1 MNCSAFYSRPTTTL
15 CVKSNVQTTTAPQR
29 PLIPSN
35 PITLHASPTP
45 RLLSPS
51 FWSSLRAKPT
61 LQSSDMSVSVPSSD
75 QASPLLSAR
84 STALT
89 SARKKKALHSRSSS
103 LSSAPIASSNAT
115 SASPPLTL
123 SHILGHTA
131 TSPFAHSTSSSD
143 PPLLAYTAGSILCLY
158 NPRTHTHTY
167 IRPPASASLACCA
180 FAPTGQLIAI
190 GEGGKGGSI
199 HVYDTATLERV
210 GGIDGLHE
218 YGVRC
223 IRWNRAVDGMLL
235 SVGEP
240 TAADEVGTGSVTA
253 VCVSDWRTGDGSSA
267 VVHVMYE
274 SISAADCSEDDT
286 HVVLCGDK
294 GLTVLNLTFSGDDS
308 RALGAFDGR
317 RLTVEKQEVKL
328 GPVHKSATFT
338 SVVCGLAHISS
349 YIFAITNKG
358 VLCAFTQKDR
368 KKAQAAPASSSTSA
382 SSPTSPTNQRW
393 TWEIEK
399 WVDLRLETG
408 YCLSIAAN
416 PTAEHKA
423 LLAIGGAEGKVRLFE
438 PEKLAHIATLP
449 RPPPFIHAAASL
461 PSHSSQPAPPGSYP
475 PVLAVSLYGD
485 LQRLV
490 TVCADRTLVL
500 WDIRQPQ
507 ERAIGVVRSFVS
519 HAGCIWDVL
528 AVERKREES
537 AGAGEEEKMTE
548 RERQRDEQRRDSKLL
563 IPDQSL
569 ITCAAD
575 NSLRFWHLSRD
586 AVAQAKQNRN
596 DKSKWSDQQIHCMH
610 TPDGSVK
617 CMLAL
622 SAFSPP
628 ATLASRSDLLI
639 TGDTAGVIRVWSLST
654 LQQVAM
660 CSVSDK
666 EVKCMEYDSARDTL
680 IAGCRD
686 GHIHTVDLSTLPD
699 LKAATLPSPHSS
711 AVTALAVTSKGLLLS
726 ISSDKSIVF
735 RSFSPASN
743 NYTLHSTAYFK
754 TGTPHH
760 LILHPT
766 DKYAAVCTSDRYIR
780 LFDLT
785 TQKESRQ
792 YRLSS
797 ESASTAEPL
806 RLALDGSGRLMAVC
820 CSDRSVSV
828 VEWFSGAVMCVLNGH
843 GSVLTAVRWA
853 AGGGRLVTVSAD
865 GCVFVW
871 TVDERWAKLIRDQSK
886 KTKRSSGTGA
896 GGGGTASGMDS
907 ARSVAGGLFSARR
920 RRSAL
925 EYLDDED
932 GEAGRAN
939 GRGGAASLV
948 DDVSELDET
957 NASELDLLDDED
969 KAEVRSPKVLPRPSA
984 VPPLALPTQSDEKK
998 EKGAADVEVKKVAEE
1013 KETAGDESQVRRE
1026 YKALSANLP
1035 EWART
1040 ATTQPAVA
1048 VPTSPLAPR
1057 STRWSMRAQS
1067 GYKMVSELD
1076 REGVEVTPRVQRRR
1090 TDKEEAGE
1098 EEVEEEVDEEQGMAA
1113 VQEEKEEAVKASVVR
1128 EQEAEIEEDI
1138 APPPILFP
1146 AATLAVSK
1154 RSSAP
1159 ASPAA
1164 VVSRPSLTPPATFSP
1179 ALPPRPQHGSRD
1191 QTPPPLSPA
1200 ATPSTPPQPP
1210 PRRSLPSSRSTSRN
1224 ASPSIKPRQL
1234 EAPQHDTATGAEQRV
1249 GVLLS
1254 PLSPMRALPAIP
1266 SQLLHSPRS
1275 SLTSPSPAGPHLP
1288 HSLSSQS
1295 LAAPMSQSLAQS
1307 LQSLQQQLSH
1317 TLLLF
1322 QQHQAVSTTPPASS
1336 ASASSPFLLQ
1346 QYELQLFTMH
1356 QQLSVALN
1364 EQRIEQLKQASI
1376 ASGVERATAVEELE
1390 HSLTSSGSMNGS
1402 SGGSGAIAGG
1412 SGVVSATLD
1421 RYSDLLL
1428 DMVMKKLEMRN
1439 TREM

>member
-1 MNCSAFYSRPTTTL
+1 MLVVLLPTSMRLVFVSTI
-15 CVKSNVQTTTAPQR
+15 KVQNKYALSSSSSSLSTVHTPTASPIPSSHLHLHFATPRSFPLPHQPQHALL
-29 PLIPSN
+29 PLIAHHSPYHTMSISAPPSD
-35 PITLHASPTP
+35 H
-45 RLLSPS
+45 
-51 FWSSLRAKPT
+51 
-61 LQSSDMSVSVPSSD
+61 
-75 QASPLLSAR
+75 ASPLLSSR
-84 STALT
+84 SNALT

-103 LSSAPIASSNAT
+103 LTSAPTTHPNPANAT
-115 SASPPLTL
+115 PASPPLTL

-131 TSPFAHSTSSSD
+131 TSPFAHSTSPSD

-158 NPRTHTHTY
+158 NPRTHSHSY
-167 IRPPASASLACCA
+167 IRPAAAASLACCA
-180 FAPTGQLIAI
+180 FAPSGQLVAI
-190 GEGGKGGSI
+190 GEGGKGGAI

-223 IRWNRAVDGMLL
+223 IRWNRGVDGMLL

-253 VCVSDWRTGDGSSA
+253 VCISDWRTGDRSSA

-274 SISAADCSEDDT
+274 SITAADCSEDGT

-294 GLTVLNLTFSGDDS
+294 GLTLLNLTVSSDDS

-328 GPVHKSATFT
+328 GPVHKSATFI
-338 SVVCGLAHISS
+338 SAVCGLAHTAA
-349 YIFAITNKG
+349 YIFALTNKG

-368 KKAQAAPASSSTSA
+368 KKAQAASSSSSSI
-382 SSPTSPTNQRW
+382 SSPTSPTSQRW

-408 YCLSIAAN
+408 YCLTIAAN

-438 PEKLAHIATLP
+438 PERLAHVATLP

-461 PSHSSQPAPPGSYP
+461 PSHSSQPVPAGSYP
-475 PVLAVSLYGD
+475 PVLAVSLYSD

-528 AVERKREES
+528 AVERRKGE
-537 AGAGEEEKMTE
+537 AGSSGEEEKMTE
-548 RERQRDEQRRDSKLL
+548 RERQLYEQKRDSKLL

-569 ITCAAD
+569 VTCAAD

-617 CMLAL
+617 CMLSLSSYAHPASL
-622 SAFSPP
+622 SA
-628 ATLASRSDLLI
+628 RSDLLV
-639 TGDTAGVIRVWSLST
+639 TGDTAGMIRVWSLST
-654 LQQVAM
+654 LQQVAV
-660 CSVSDK
+660 CAVSDK
-666 EVKCMEYDSARDTL
+666 EVKCMEYDAARDTI

-686 GHIHTVDLSTLPD
+686 GHIHTVDLSTLSD
-699 LKAATLPSPHSS
+699 LKATTLPAPHSS

-735 RSFSPASN
+735 RSFSPTTN
-743 NYTLHSTAYFK
+743 NYTLQSTAYFK

-797 ESASTAEPL
+797 ESNSTAEPL

-820 CSDRSVSV
+820 GSDRSVSV

-843 GSVLTAVRWA
+843 GSVLTAVRWVG
-853 AGGGRLVTVSAD
+853 GGGRLVTVSAD
-865 GCVFVW
+865 GCLFVW

-886 KTKRSSGTGA
+886 RLKRNSGASA
-896 GGGGTASGMDS
+896 GGNTAVNGLDS
-907 ARSVAGGLFSARR
+907 ARSIGGGMFSARR

-932 GEAGRAN
+932 GEAGRTSGAAN
-939 GRGGAASLV
+939 GVAGGLEG
-948 DDVSELDET
+948 VSELEVT
-957 NASELDLLDDED
+957 NASELELLDDED
-969 KAEVRSPKVLPRPSA
+969 KSEVRSPKVQPRPSA
-984 VPPLALPTQSDEKK
+984 VPPLALPALSDERK
-998 EKGAADVEVKKVAEE
+998 EKGAEVEVKRAAEE
-1013 KETAGDESQVRRE
+1013 KEAVGEQAESHRD
-1026 YKALSANLP
+1026 YKPLTDNVP

-1040 ATTQPAVA
+1040 ATTPPAV
-1048 VPTSPLAPR
+1048 PPLSPQPPR
-1057 STRWSMRAQS
+1057 STRWSVRAQS
-1067 GYKMVSELD
+1067 GYKIVSELD
-1076 REGVEVTPRVQRRR
+1076 REGVEVTPRVHRRR
-1090 TDKEEAGE
+1090 DEREGAAEEEEVG
-1098 EEVEEEVDEEQGMAA
+1098 EEVEEEEGMEV
-1113 VQEEKEEAVKASVVR
+1113 VQEEKEETAKPTVMR
-1128 EQEAEIEEDI
+1128 GEEAEIEEDI
-1138 APPPILFP
+1138 APPLVQQP
-1146 AATLAVSK
+1146 AAVPAVSK
-1154 RSSAP
+1154 RNSAP

-1164 VVSRPSLTPPATFSP
+1164 VVSRPSITPPAAFSP
-1179 ALPPRPQHGSRD
+1179 ALPPRPQRD
-1191 QTPPPLSPA
+1191 GNNQTPPPLSA
-1200 ATPSTPPQPP
+1200 AVAPSTPPQPP
-1210 PRRSLPSSRSTSRN
+1210 PRRSQPSSRSSSRN
-1224 ASPSIKPRQL
+1224 ASPFTKPRQL
-1234 EAPQHDTATGAEQRV
+1234 DALAPPADHNALSEQRV
-1249 GVLLS
+1249 GALLS
-1254 PLSPMRALPAIP
+1254 PLSPLRALPAIP
-1266 SQLLHSPRS
+1266 LQ
-1275 SLTSPSPAGPHLP
+1275 PSPLS
-1288 HSLSSQS
+1288 HSSSQS
-1295 LAAPMSQSLAQS
+1295 LSLPVSPSLAQS
-1307 LQSLQQQLSH
+1307 IQSLQQQVSH
-1317 TLLLF
+1317 TLGLF
-1322 QQHQAVSTTPPASS
+1322 QQHKTANAASHTTAI
-1336 ASASSPFLLQ
+1336 Q
-1346 QYELQLFTMH
+1346 QYEQQLFSMH
-1356 QQLSVALN
+1356 QQLTGALT
-1364 EQRIEQLKQASI
+1364 EQRIEQLKQPLAAS
-1376 ASGVERATAVEELE
+1376 SERAIAVDELE
-1390 HSLTSSGSMNGS
+1390 RSLTHTGSLSSSVDG
-1402 SGGSGAIAGG
+1402 GGSAAAAVAAGG
-1412 SGVVSATLD
+1412 GGVVSATLD
-1421 RYSDLLL
+1421 RYSELLL